1 MEQIKKFKLENLLLF
16 FLLMLPFGNF
26 PQLFNLGE
34 DTGSI
39 YLSLLISA
47 IFFLWLWQ
55 EKKLYIPRIFFNKAL
70 LLLIAFGIVL
80 NITSI
85 LTGTINAT
93 DGIMVIFSFSLPKLI
108 FIYLI
113 IVLAERISIEQS
125 LKLLSRFTIILFASL
140 FISLLLYPFNPIPEF
155 VIYDG
160 GSRFGGF
167 HFELV
172 NFTYSVLV
180 GFFIYSFYKKLT
192 LIKLSIALIFIYF
205 ASKSNAFYPFVISII
220 AMLVI
225 LYLNNLRLLK
235 IYIFSIILITPI
247 VGFFLDYFSFLNLLS
262 LRSVTDFTLEGSSL
276 FVRLYPWALSMN
288 HLVDNFLTV
297 PIGMGML
304 SYSPYMFD
312 VDNLFGGTGITKV
325 LAEYGL
331 FSPII
336 ILLIYY
342 YFLNIF
348 NKLFLI
354 QDKNSRNCICVILIL
369 SLTYICLQSGFFN
382 LTAWTLCIIIQTI
395 SIRYVNERGKKSYY
409 S

>member
-16 FLLMLPFGNF
+16 FLLMLPFGNL

-39 YLSLLISA
+39 YLSLLIGA

-70 LLLIAFGIVL
+70 LLIIALGIVL
-80 NITSI
+80 NIISI
-85 LTGTINAT
+85 LTGMINAT
-93 DGIMVIFSFSLPKLI
+93 DGILVIFSFSLPKLI

-113 IVLAERISIEQS
+113 IVLAERINIEQS

-140 FISLLLYPFNPIPEF
+140 FISLLLYPLNPIPEF

-180 GFFIYSFYKKLT
+180 GFFIYSFYKKLS
-192 LIKLSIALIFIYF
+192 LIKLSVALVVIFF

-247 VGFFLDYFSFLNLLS
+247 IGFFLDYFSFLNLLS

-276 FVRLYPWALSMN
+276 FVRLYPWAISMN

-304 SYSPYMFD
+304 QFSPYIYD
-312 VDNLFGGTGITKV
+312 VKNLFGGTGITKV
-325 LAEYGL
+325 LAEYGF

-336 ILLIYY
+336 ILLIYH
-342 YFLNIF
+342 FFISIF
-348 NKLFLI
+348 QNLFLI
-354 QDKNSRNCICVILIL
+354 QDKNSRNCFCVILIL
-369 SLTYICLQSGFFN
+369 SIVYICLQSGFFN

-395 SIRYVNERGKKSYY
+395 SIRYIGGKGKNSHY

>member
-34 DTGSI
+34 DTGSM

-55 EKKLYIPRIFFNKAL
+55 ERKLYIPRIIFNKAL
-70 LLLIAFGIVL
+70 LLILALGIVL
-80 NITSI
+80 NIISI
-85 LTGTINAT
+85 LNGTINAT
-93 DGIMVIFSFSLPKLI
+93 DGILVIFLFSLPKLI

-113 IVLAERISIEQS
+113 IVLAERINIEQS
-125 LKLLSRFTIILFASL
+125 LKLLSRFAIILFASL
-140 FISLLLYPFNPIPEF
+140 FISLLLYPLNPIPEF

-180 GFFIYSFYKKLT
+180 GFFIYSFYKKLS
-192 LIKLSIALIFIYF
+192 LIKLGIALLLIYF

-220 AMLVI
+220 AMLAI

-247 VGFFLDYFSFLNLLS
+247 IGFFLDYFSFLNLLS

-276 FVRLYPWALSMN
+276 FVRLYPWALAMN

-297 PIGMGML
+297 PIGMGMI
-304 SYSPYMFD
+304 SFSPYILD
-312 VDNLFGGTGITKV
+312 VKNLFGGTGITKV
-325 LAEYGL
+325 LAEYGF

-342 YFLNIF
+342 FFISIF
-348 NKLFLI
+348 QNLLLI
-354 QDKNSRNCICVILIL
+354 QDKNSRNCFCVILVL
-369 SLTYICLQSGFFN
+369 SLVFLCLQSGFFN
-382 LTAWTLCIIIQTI
+382 LTAWTFCIIIQTI
-395 SIRYVNERGKKSYY
+395 ALRYSHQNIKDS
-409 S
+409 